1 MGAPMNRGGKNR
13 EAVLIWSLLLV
24 LGLLVGAFEA
34 AFLVSAKLHGIE
46 RSTANP
52 AAALLAVAR
61 GREPWFTSGTV
72 IMGALLALV
81 LLAGVLLFWR
91 WLARD
96 AKRSRVDAAAAH
108 MARPKDLAHMSGK
121 GAQRDAARLGVSESP
136 GLPIGATLAGRQLVS
151 GWENV
156 CVDIWG
162 PRTGKTTSRAIPG
175 VVEAPGAVLATSN
188 KRDLVDATR
197 GVREKVGDVW
207 VFDPQGICE
216 ERPDSW
222 WWNPLSFVTN
232 EVKAQELA
240 GHFASGS
247 RAGDARPDAFFDP
260 AGQELLAG
268 LLLAAALSN
277 ESIRKVYHWLN
288 RENEDS
294 PVRILEAGGY
304 SEMADSVRGHIY
316 APDKQRGGVYGTARQ
331 MASCLTNQAVL
342 RWITPQG
349 PNDTRKQFDPHEFV
363 KGRNTLFSLSKE
375 GKGTAGPLVTALT
388 VAVVDAAE
396 SLAVKE
402 GGRLRLPLVA
412 MLDEAANV
420 CRWSEL
426 PNLYS
431 HYGSRGIVI
440 CTILQ
445 SWSQGKEVWGENGMK
460 KLWSAANI
468 KVFGGGVSEADFL
481 EDVSRL
487 IGDYIY
493 SNDTSSRGKQGT
505 TWSHDPD
512 RKDRILDAAELGAM
526 PRGRAVV
533 FASGAP
539 AVLVKTQPWFEG
551 KHKDEIEESLSRFDP
566 SKRKAETA

>member
-34 AFLVSAKLHGIE
+34 GFLLSGKLHGIE

-240 GHFASGS
+240 GHFAAGS

-277 ESIRKVYHWLN
+277 ESISKVYYWLN
-288 RENEDS
+288 RETEDS

-349 PNDTRKQFDPHEFV
+349 PHDTRKQFDPHEFV

-551 KHKDEIEESLSRFDP
+551 KHKEEIEESLSRFDP
-566 SKRKAETA
+566 SKRKAEAA